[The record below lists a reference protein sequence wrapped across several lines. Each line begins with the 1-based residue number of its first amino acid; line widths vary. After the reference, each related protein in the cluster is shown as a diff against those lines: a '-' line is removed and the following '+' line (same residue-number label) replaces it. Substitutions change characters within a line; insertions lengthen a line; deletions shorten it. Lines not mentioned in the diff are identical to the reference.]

1 MLALW
6 RGCFKHILTLLHA
19 SRRTF
24 KGPFMLLLILSLV
37 LLLGT
42 HSLQIVAPAFRNRMI
57 SRMGEGA
64 WKGIYSLV
72 SIVEVAFVAY
82 AFDQARQVTGVL
94 YSPPIWTS
102 HIALTL
108 MVFSMICLVASILP
122 AGHIATKTKHP
133 LVLAVKIWA
142 LAHLLANGETS
153 SVLLFVSILA
163 WGVVMRISLKRR
175 ARAGEV
181 VTRPFVSARYDIVAV
196 VLGIALWAAFI
207 WKLHEWL
214 IGVQPLAM

>member
-1 MLALW
+1 
-6 RGCFKHILTLLHA
+6 
-19 SRRTF
+19 
-24 KGPFMLLLILSLV
+24 MLLLILSL
-37 LLLGT
+37 LFFLGT
-42 HSLQIVAPAFRNRMI
+42 HSLRIVAPDFRNRMI
-57 SRMGEGA
+57 ARMGEGP
-64 WKGIYSLV
+64 WKGVYSLV
-72 SIVEVAFVAY
+72 SVIAIAFVAY
-82 AFDQARQVTGVL
+82 AFDQARQVTGIL

-108 MVFSMICLVASILP
+108 MLIAMICLVASLVP

-133 LVLAVKIWA
+133 LILAVKIWA

-153 SVLLFVSILA
+153 SVLLFVSVLA

-175 ARAGEV
+175 QRAGEV

-196 VLGIALWAAFI
+196 VLGIVLWAAFI

>member
-1 MLALW
+1 MV
-6 RGCFKHILTLLHA
+6 
-19 SRRTF
+19 
-24 KGPFMLLLILSLV
+24 LLILSL
-37 LLLGT
+37 LFFLGT
-42 HSLQIVAPAFRNRMI
+42 HSLRIVAPDFRNRMI
-57 SRMGEGA
+57 ARMGEGP
-64 WKGIYSLV
+64 WKGVYSLV
-72 SIVEVAFVAY
+72 SVIAIAFVAY
-82 AFDQARQVTGVL
+82 AFDQARQVTGIL

-108 MVFSMICLVASILP
+108 MLIAMICLVASLVP
-122 AGHIATKTKHP
+122 AGHIAAKTKHP
-133 LVLAVKIWA
+133 LILAVKIWA

-153 SVLLFVSILA
+153 SVLLFVSVLA

-175 ARAGEV
+175 QRAGEV

-196 VLGIALWAAFI
+196 VLGIVLWAAFI

>member
-1 MLALW
+1 
-6 RGCFKHILTLLHA
+6 
-19 SRRTF
+19 
-24 KGPFMLLLILSLV
+24 MLLLVISLIV
-37 LLLGT
+37 LLGT
-42 HSLQIVAPAFRNRMI
+42 HSVRIFAPGFRNKMI
-57 SRMGEGA
+57 AQMGEGP
-64 WKGIYSLV
+64 WKGAYSVV
-72 SIVEVAFVAY
+72 SILAVAFVAN
-82 AFDQARQVTGVL
+82 AFGQARQVTGIL

-108 MVFSMICLVASILP
+108 MLFSMICLVAGLIP
-122 AGHIATKTKHP
+122 AGHIATKMKHP

-153 SVLLFVSILA
+153 SVLLFVAVLA

-181 VTRPFVSARYDIVAV
+181 VTRPFVSARYDILAV
-196 VLGIALWAAFI
+196 VLGIVLWAAFI

>member
-1 MLALW
+1 
-6 RGCFKHILTLLHA
+6 
-19 SRRTF
+19 
-24 KGPFMLLLILSLV
+24 MLLLILSL
-37 LLLGT
+37 LFFLGT
-42 HSLQIVAPAFRNRMI
+42 HSLRIVAPDFRNRMI
-57 SRMGEGA
+57 SRMGEGP
-64 WKGIYSLV
+64 WKGVYSLV
-72 SIVEVAFVAY
+72 SVIAIAFVAY
-82 AFDQARQVTGVL
+82 AFDQARQVTGIL

-108 MVFSMICLVASILP
+108 MLIAMICLVASLVP

-133 LVLAVKIWA
+133 LILAVKIWA

-153 SVLLFVSILA
+153 SVLLFVSVLA

-175 ARAGEV
+175 QIAGEV
-181 VTRPFVSARYDIVAV
+181 VTRPFVSARYDIVAF
-196 VLGIALWAAFI
+196 VLGIVLWAAFI

>member
-1 MLALW
+1 
-6 RGCFKHILTLLHA
+6 
-19 SRRTF
+19 
-24 KGPFMLLLILSLV
+24 MLLLVLSLV
-37 LLLGT
+37 FLLGT
-42 HSLQIVAPAFRNRMI
+42 HSVRIVAPGFRNRMI
-57 SRMGEGA
+57 AQMGEGA
-64 WKGIYSLV
+64 WKGAYSAV
-72 SIVEVAFVAY
+72 SILAVAFVAY
-82 AFDQARQVTGVL
+82 AFGQARQVTGIL

-102 HIALTL
+102 HMALTL
-108 MVFSMICLVASILP
+108 MLFSMICLAASLFP

-153 SVLLFVSILA
+153 SVLLFVAVLA

-181 VTRPFVSARYDIVAV
+181 VTRPFVSARYDILAI

>member
-1 MLALW
+1 
-6 RGCFKHILTLLHA
+6 
-19 SRRTF
+19 
-24 KGPFMLLLILSLV
+24 MLLLVISLIV
-37 LLLGT
+37 LLGT
-42 HSLQIVAPAFRNRMI
+42 HSVRIFAPGFRNKMI
-57 SRMGEGA
+57 AQMGEGP
-64 WKGIYSLV
+64 WKGAYSVV
-72 SIVEVAFVAY
+72 SILAVAFVAY
-82 AFDQARQVTGVL
+82 AFGQARQVTGIL

-108 MVFSMICLVASILP
+108 MLFSMICLAASLLP
-122 AGHIATKTKHP
+122 AGHIATKMKHP

-153 SVLLFVSILA
+153 SVLLFVAILA
-163 WGVVMRISLKRR
+163 WGVVVRISLKRR

-181 VTRPFVSARYDIVAV
+181 VTRPFVSAHYDILAV
-196 VLGIALWAAFI
+196 VLGIVLWAAFI

>member
-1 MLALW
+1 
-6 RGCFKHILTLLHA
+6 
-19 SRRTF
+19 
-24 KGPFMLLLILSLV
+24 MLLLVISLIV
-37 LLLGT
+37 LLGT
-42 HSLQIVAPAFRNRMI
+42 HSVRIFAPGFRNKMI
-57 SRMGEGA
+57 AQMGEGP
-64 WKGIYSLV
+64 WKGAYSVV
-72 SIVEVAFVAY
+72 SILAVAFVAY
-82 AFDQARQVTGVL
+82 AFGQARQVTGIL

-108 MVFSMICLVASILP
+108 MLFSMICLVAGLIP
-122 AGHIATKTKHP
+122 AGHIATKMKHP

-153 SVLLFVSILA
+153 SVLLFVAVLA

-181 VTRPFVSARYDIVAV
+181 VTRSFVSARYDILAV
-196 VLGIALWAAFI
+196 VLGIVLWAAFI

>member
-1 MLALW
+1 
-6 RGCFKHILTLLHA
+6 
-19 SRRTF
+19 
-24 KGPFMLLLILSLV
+24 MLLLILSL
-37 LLLGT
+37 LFFLGT
-42 HSLQIVAPAFRNRMI
+42 HSLRIVAPSFRNRMI
-57 SRMGEGA
+57 ARMGEGP
-64 WKGIYSLV
+64 WKGVYSLV
-72 SIVEVAFVAY
+72 SVIAIAFVAY
-82 AFDQARQVTGVL
+82 AFDQARQVTGIL

-108 MVFSMICLVASILP
+108 MLIAMICLVASLLP

-133 LVLAVKIWA
+133 LILAVKIWA

-153 SVLLFVSILA
+153 SVLLFVSVLA

-175 ARAGEV
+175 QRAGEV
-181 VTRPFVSARYDIVAV
+181 VTRPFVSPRYDIVAV
-196 VLGIALWAAFI
+196 VLGIVLWAAFI

>member
-1 MLALW
+1 
-6 RGCFKHILTLLHA
+6 
-19 SRRTF
+19 
-24 KGPFMLLLILSLV
+24 MLLLILSL
-37 LLLGT
+37 LFFLGT
-42 HSLQIVAPAFRNRMI
+42 HSLRIVAPSFRNRMI
-57 SRMGEGA
+57 ARMGEGP
-64 WKGIYSLV
+64 WKGVYSLV
-72 SIVEVAFVAY
+72 SVIAIAFVAY
-82 AFDQARQVTGVL
+82 AFDQARQVTGIL

-108 MVFSMICLVASILP
+108 MLIAMICLVASLLP

-133 LVLAVKIWA
+133 LILAVKIWA

-153 SVLLFVSILA
+153 SVLLFVSVLA

-175 ARAGEV
+175 QRAGEV
-181 VTRPFVSARYDIVAV
+181 VTRPFVSVRYDIVAV
-196 VLGIALWAAFI
+196 VLGIVLWAAFI